1 MKFSFQKVEQINNH
15 SFDLVQ
21 VNQKKNILFKSYYDK
36 ISKKKEEIDNDEIS
50 KYWDKMK
57 KIGNPYELIYTSYN
71 KKRKN
76 DSISVY
82 SPISRSYFKLWEIFY
97 NFDIFK
103 YSKKNDVF
111 HCTHLAE
118 GPGGFMEASINY
130 SNKMKKK
137 NSYFWGLTLKP
148 NDEYVPDW
156 NKIKKICKNEKNAVI
171 EYGDLYEYEDVFN
184 FIFNLR
190 FQNMDLVTADG
201 GFDYSS
207 NFNGQEL
214 NSCQII
220 YSEIVVALNILKKNG
235 CFVIKMFDLFSLTS
249 IQCLQLLVE
258 NFEEVVIFK
267 PETSRQANSEKYI
280 ICLYYKDIL
289 NDTNKE
295 KLLLNIKKWN
305 ELPKDDDNYVML
317 DIKINNSIVHDINKF
332 NNNFV
337 DNQVQYIDSILY
349 LINNKLNKDEY
360 HNLLKNQVFK
370 AIEWC
375 KKYNVKINEES
386 IYYRKNN

>member
-1 MKFSFQKVEQINNH
+1 MKFSFQKVEQSNNH

-21 VNQKKNILFKSYYDK
+21 VNQKRNLLFKIYYNK
-36 ISKKKEEIDNDEIS
+36 ISKKKEEIDDEEIS
-50 KYWDKMK
+50 KHWDKMK

-76 DSISVY
+76 DSISDY

-103 YSKKNDVF
+103 YSQKNKVF

-130 SNKMKKK
+130 ANQLGKK
-137 NSYFWGLTLKP
+137 NSHFWGLTLKP

-184 FIFNLR
+184 FIFNL
-190 FQNMDLVTADG
+190 QYQSMDLVTADG

-280 ICLYYKDIL
+280 VCLYYKNLL
-289 NDTNKE
+289 NDEKKE
-295 KLLLNIKKWN
+295 KLLFNIKKWN
-305 ELPKDDDNYVML
+305 EIPKKEDNYVML
-317 DIKINNSIVHDINKF
+317 DLKINNSMIHDL
-332 NNNFV
+332 NNFNKNFV
-337 DNQVQYIDSILY
+337 TNQVQYIDSILY
-349 LINNKLNKDEY
+349 LIKNKLNKDEY
-360 HNLLKNQVFK
+360 HDLLKNQVFK

-375 KKYNVKINEES
+375 EKYNVKINEES
-386 IYYRKNN
+386 IYYKKNN